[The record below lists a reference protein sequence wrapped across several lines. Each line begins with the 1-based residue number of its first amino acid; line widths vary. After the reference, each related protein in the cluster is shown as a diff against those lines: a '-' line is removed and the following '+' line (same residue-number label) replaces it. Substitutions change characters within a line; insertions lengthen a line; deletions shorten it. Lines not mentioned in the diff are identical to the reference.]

1 MARGVTLVACGRR
14 PPEDMIDHNEGH
26 RYDGHGDEQSRYC
39 DHDPASRGRP
49 DQNRR
54 PFSMWVIPEAGGVGG
69 VLEVG
74 LGDSPVEGAGG
85 GGDGDG
91 TGGGGLGGGADCNV
105 SFR

>member
-1 MARGVTLVACGRR
+1 MTATATNNPAIATMTRR
-14 PPEDMIDHNEGH
+14 P
-26 RYDGHGDEQSRYC
+26 
-39 DHDPASRGRP
+39 RGRP